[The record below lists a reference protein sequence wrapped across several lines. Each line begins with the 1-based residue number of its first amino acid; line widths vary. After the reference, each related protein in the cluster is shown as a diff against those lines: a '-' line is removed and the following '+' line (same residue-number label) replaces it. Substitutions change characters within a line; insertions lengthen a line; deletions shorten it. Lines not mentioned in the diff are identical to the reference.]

1 MIVTSIY
8 WSGLLNLSSPIMDV
22 ILSLAIRHCSKT
34 FPLAQNPDYSLTL
47 PVHTA
52 KARTWRI
59 AANASSSQP
68 ALVRQSRDL
77 DGISFDREVRRDQR
91 FDCTSTDTRLSCS
104 LNTLHSWSNNTPDCR
119 RRLDRHLSAARLDRF
134 RIFGRCDQ
142 SAKIDDY
149 LVLALCSFLPH
160 G

>member
-34 FPLAQNPDYSLTL
+34 FLLAQNQDYSLTL

-59 AANASSSQP
+59 AANALSSQL
-68 ALVRQSRDL
+68 ALARQSRDL
-77 DGISFDREVRRDQR
+77 DGTVSRKEVLRDQ
-91 FDCTSTDTRLSCS
+91 
-104 LNTLHSWSNNTPDCR
+104 
-119 RRLDRHLSAARLDRF
+119 
-134 RIFGRCDQ
+134 
-142 SAKIDDY
+142 
-149 LVLALCSFLPH
+149 
-160 G
+160 